1 MSVHSYTEME
11 LVDGMGHDFEGNFEP
26 KLKFDGW
33 IPSKKHTVQ
42 YIFGMHIYITP
53 YTKGL
58 R

>member
-1 MSVHSYTEME
+1 MSVHSYTEIK
-11 LVDGMGHDFEGNFEP
+11 LVDGMGDDFEGNFKS

-33 IPSKKHTVQ
+33 ITSKKHTFQ
-42 YIFGMHIYITP
+42 YIFGMHIYITH

>member
-11 LVDGMGHDFEGNFEP
+11 LVDGMGHDFEGNFKP

-33 IPSKKHTVQ
+33 ITSKKHTVQ

-53 YTKGL
+53 YTK
-58 R
+58 